1 MIQGGTSLIKK
12 TSKDTLNWIEV
23 CDPDSSEIHT
33 LKQQYKLNSEMI
45 SYSIDK
51 NERARVEYDAA
62 EQKLIII
69 YNAVVQRQI
78 NEHYETEPITFI
90 VDKTS
95 IISFHSKNTEYLSK
109 LIKTVVND
117 EKNTTVYG
125 LLFDIL
131 FKLSDEY
138 FPLIEEVNRQRIQLT
153 KMLREKT
160 TNTNLLKLS
169 DLELGLVYFLSATK
183 GNTVLLEQ
191 LKLLTVTRNLPEE
204 EKERLDDVIVETKQ
218 AVEMTHIASE
228 ILEKL
233 SGTYNNLL
241 NNNLNNNMKFLT
253 VWTLIL
259 TVPTI
264 VTGFFGMNVPLPFTH
279 EPLGWGIALLISI
292 FFSLWIAIALWIR
305 KIM

>member
-1 MIQGGTSLIKK
+1 MTQGGASLIKK
-12 TSKDTLNWIEV
+12 TSKDSLNWIEV
-23 CDPDSSEIHT
+23 CDPDSNEIHA
-33 LKQQYKLNSEMI
+33 LKQHYKLSSEMI

-62 EQKLIII
+62 EHKLIII
-69 YNAVVQRQI
+69 YNAVVPTQI

-95 IISFHSKNTEYLSK
+95 IISFYSKHTQYLSR

-117 EKNTTVYG
+117 EKNTTIYG

-191 LKLLTVTRNLPEE
+191 LKLLTVARNLPEE

>member
-1 MIQGGTSLIKK
+1 MIKK

-62 EQKLIII
+62 EHKLIII

-95 IISFHSKNTEYLSK
+95 IISFYSNHTQYLSQ

-191 LKLLTVTRNLPEE
+191 LKLLTVARNLPEE